1 MGMGCSGGRN
11 PGGGWVRMCMD
22 GGGPGSGWV
31 WGSGCSGVGGYGWV
45 VEAQGVG
52 G

>member
-1 MGMGCSGGRN
+1 MSCSDPRVVMGCSSGRN

-31 WGSGCSGVGGYGWV
+31 WGSGCSGWVGMGR
-45 VEAQGVG
+45 
-52 G
+52 

>member
-1 MGMGCSGGRN
+1 MGCSGGRN

-22 GGGPGSGWV
+22 GGGQ
-31 WGSGCSGVGGYGWV
+31 GVGGSGVVGVQGWVGMGGV